1 MLHHHE
7 IPQVT
12 TEHRL
17 QRQREAAAHRLVLEA
32 RGSRQRRVWRRQ
44 LATERVE
51 RVLGLGRAPSRRP
64 GTSC

>member
-7 IPQVT
+7 LPQIT
-12 TEHRL
+12 TVHRL
-17 QRQREAAAHRLVLEA
+17 QRQGEAAAHRLVLEA

-44 LATERVE
+44 LATELE
-51 RVLGLGRAPSRRP
+51 RVLGLVAAPSRRP